1 MYCHNCGS
9 EVPSGAKFCHNCGQK
24 LAVPSSTGSK
34 QIYVKVSENGVL
46 TITRRSNLWK
56 ADVPVDI
63 YIDDIVEGSIRNGET
78 LEFILSAGTHAIDL
92 SQLGVNVGS
101 YLSDIRPGGSDSIS
115 FEVTPPSTVEE
126 LVGNNRTVQS
136 QGTRS
141 VVPPPGNNYRAL
153 QACPRCGGPVTMQT
167 VTESKRAG
175 CLTVLLYLLLAATI
189 LGLFIVVPLMLRK
202 KTETVTYAVCQSCGH
217 RRIVSRS

>member
-9 EVPSGAKFCHNCGQK
+9 EVPPGAKFCHNCGQK
-24 LAVPSSTGSK
+24 LATPSSTGPK

-56 ADVPVDI
+56 AEVPVDI
-63 YIDDIVEGSIRNGET
+63 YIDDIAEQSIRNGET
-78 LEFILSAGTHAIDL
+78 LEFILSAGTHTIDL

-115 FEVTPPSTVEE
+115 FEVAPPSTVED
-126 LVGNNRTVQS
+126 LVNTNRTVQG

-141 VVPPPGNNYRAL
+141 VVPPPGGSYRAL
-153 QACPRCGGPVTMQT
+153 QACPRCGGPILMQT
-167 VTESKRAG
+167 VTESKHAG